1 MKLLILATLI
11 SALIF
16 LIIDVIWL
24 SFSVKSFYRPN
35 IGHLLL
41 ETPVMWAAILFY
53 LIYVIGLAVVII
65 EPSLDYQNTQKFLI
79 KAFMFGLVAY
89 GTYNLTNM
97 ATIKG
102 WSPNVV
108 FVRAR
113 GKRCSTLSQC
123 ASFGITPSRV
133 GVRGSEHSLWA
144 RVPHLPGWRPM
155 VGQGTHTLYP
165 THTLRTPGSLY
176 VPRY

>member
-1 MKLLILATLI
+1 MKFHDTNYFKDMKLLISATLI

-108 FVRAR
+108 FVDMIW
-113 GKRCSTLSQC
+113 GGSLTTFS
-123 ASFGITPSRV
+123 SYFGI
-133 GVRGSEHSLWA
+133 LLA
-144 RVPHLPGWRPM
+144 KKIL
-155 VGQGTHTLYP
+155 L
-165 THTLRTPGSLY
+165 
-176 VPRY
+176 

>member
-11 SALIF
+11 SALVF

-53 LIYVIGLAVVII
+53 MIYVIGLAVVII

-108 FVRAR
+108 FVDMILGGSLTAF
-113 GKRCSTLSQC
+113 SSY
-123 ASFGITPSRV
+123 FGI
-133 GVRGSEHSLWA
+133 LFA
-144 RVPHLPGWRPM
+144 KKILF
-155 VGQGTHTLYP
+155 
-165 THTLRTPGSLY
+165 
-176 VPRY
+176 

>member
-1 MKLLILATLI
+1 MKLLISATLI

-53 LIYVIGLAVVII
+53 LIYVIGIAVVII

-108 FVRAR
+108 FVDMIW
-113 GKRCSTLSQC
+113 GGSLTTFS
-123 ASFGITPSRV
+123 SYFGI
-133 GVRGSEHSLWA
+133 LLA
-144 RVPHLPGWRPM
+144 KKIL
-155 VGQGTHTLYP
+155 L
-165 THTLRTPGSLY
+165 
-176 VPRY
+176 

>member
-1 MKLLILATLI
+1 MKLLISATLI

-41 ETPVMWAAILFY
+41 DTPIMWAAILFY

-108 FVRAR
+108 FVDMIW
-113 GKRCSTLSQC
+113 GGSLTTFS
-123 ASFGITPSRV
+123 SYFGI
-133 GVRGSEHSLWA
+133 LLA
-144 RVPHLPGWRPM
+144 KKIL
-155 VGQGTHTLYP
+155 L
-165 THTLRTPGSLY
+165 
-176 VPRY
+176 

>member
-1 MKLLILATLI
+1 MKLLISATII

-108 FVRAR
+108 FVDMIW
-113 GKRCSTLSQC
+113 GGSLTTFS
-123 ASFGITPSRV
+123 SFFGI
-133 GVRGSEHSLWA
+133 LIA
-144 RVPHLPGWRPM
+144 KKIL
-155 VGQGTHTLYP
+155 L
-165 THTLRTPGSLY
+165 
-176 VPRY
+176 

>member
-41 ETPVMWAAILFY
+41 DTPVMWAAILFY

-65 EPSLDYQNTQKFLI
+65 EPSLDYQNVQKFILKASYLLSSSYHEISILVFIII
-79 KAFMFGLVAY
+79 KFPKLWWVRQGL
-89 GTYNLTNM
+89 NL
-97 ATIKG
+97 
-102 WSPNVV
+102 
-108 FVRAR
+108 
-113 GKRCSTLSQC
+113 
-123 ASFGITPSRV
+123 
-133 GVRGSEHSLWA
+133 
-144 RVPHLPGWRPM
+144 
-155 VGQGTHTLYP
+155 
-165 THTLRTPGSLY
+165 
-176 VPRY
+176 

>member
-1 MKLLILATLI
+1 MKLLISATLI

-41 ETPVMWAAILFY
+41 DTPVMWAAILFY

-108 FVRAR
+108 FVDMIW
-113 GKRCSTLSQC
+113 GGSLTTFS
-123 ASFGITPSRV
+123 SYFGI
-133 GVRGSEHSLWA
+133 LLA
-144 RVPHLPGWRPM
+144 KKIL
-155 VGQGTHTLYP
+155 L
-165 THTLRTPGSLY
+165 
-176 VPRY
+176 

>member
-1 MKLLILATLI
+1 MKLLISATLI

-53 LIYVIGLAVVII
+53 LVYVIGLAVVII
-65 EPSLDYQNTQKFLI
+65 EPSLDYENTQKFLI

-108 FVRAR
+108 FVDMIW
-113 GKRCSTLSQC
+113 GGSLTTFS
-123 ASFGITPSRV
+123 SYFGI
-133 GVRGSEHSLWA
+133 LLA
-144 RVPHLPGWRPM
+144 KKIL
-155 VGQGTHTLYP
+155 L
-165 THTLRTPGSLY
+165 
-176 VPRY
+176 

>member
-1 MKLLILATLI
+1 MKLLISATII

-65 EPSLDYQNTQKFLI
+65 EPSLDYQNTRKFLI
-79 KAFMFGLVAY
+79 KAFMFGLVVY

-108 FVRAR
+108 FVDMIWGGSLTAF
-113 GKRCSTLSQC
+113 SSY
-123 ASFGITPSRV
+123 FGI
-133 GVRGSEHSLWA
+133 LLA
-144 RVPHLPGWRPM
+144 KKILF
-155 VGQGTHTLYP
+155 
-165 THTLRTPGSLY
+165 
-176 VPRY
+176 

>member
-1 MKLLILATLI
+1 MKLLISATII

-108 FVRAR
+108 FVDMIWGGSLTAF
-113 GKRCSTLSQC
+113 SSY
-123 ASFGITPSRV
+123 FGIF
-133 GVRGSEHSLWA
+133 LA
-144 RVPHLPGWRPM
+144 KKIL
-155 VGQGTHTLYP
+155 L
-165 THTLRTPGSLY
+165 
-176 VPRY
+176 

>member
-1 MKLLILATLI
+1 MKLLISATII

-102 WSPNVV
+102 WSPKVV
-108 FVRAR
+108 FVDMIW
-113 GKRCSTLSQC
+113 GGSLTTFS
-123 ASFGITPSRV
+123 SYFGILV
-133 GVRGSEHSLWA
+133 AKKIL
-144 RVPHLPGWRPM
+144 L
-155 VGQGTHTLYP
+155 
-165 THTLRTPGSLY
+165 
-176 VPRY
+176 

>member
-1 MKLLILATLI
+1 MKLLISATLI

-41 ETPVMWAAILFY
+41 DTPVMWAAILFY
-53 LIYVIGLAVVII
+53 LIYVLGLAVVII
-65 EPSLDYQNTQKFLI
+65 EPSLDYQNTQMFLF

-108 FVRAR
+108 FVDMIWGGSLTAF
-113 GKRCSTLSQC
+113 SSY
-123 ASFGITPSRV
+123 FGI
-133 GVRGSEHSLWA
+133 LFA
-144 RVPHLPGWRPM
+144 KKIL
-155 VGQGTHTLYP
+155 L
-165 THTLRTPGSLY
+165 
-176 VPRY
+176 

>member
-1 MKLLILATLI
+1 MKLLISATLI

-53 LIYVIGLAVVII
+53 VIYVIGLAVVII

-108 FVRAR
+108 FVDMIW
-113 GKRCSTLSQC
+113 GGSLTTFS
-123 ASFGITPSRV
+123 SYFGI
-133 GVRGSEHSLWA
+133 LLA
-144 RVPHLPGWRPM
+144 KKIL
-155 VGQGTHTLYP
+155 L
-165 THTLRTPGSLY
+165 
-176 VPRY
+176 